1 MRDVMV
7 ELKQLRLH
15 GMVGAW
21 GDLVEQGGD
30 AGLESARWLVE
41 HLLQAEAV
49 DRGMRSVKHQ
59 MHAARFPVHRD
70 LAGFDFDASPVDR
83 KLVMKLAEMEFTEQM
98 QNVVLVGGPEYAT

>member
-1 MRDVMV
+1 MRDVIV

-21 GDLVEQGGD
+21 GDLLDQGGE

-59 MHAARFPVHRD
+59 MHTARFPVHRH
-70 LAGFDFDASPVDR
+70 LARFDFDASPVDS
-83 KLVMKLAEMEFTEQM
+83 KLMMKVAEMEFTEQM
-98 QNVVLVGGPEYAT
+98 QNVVLVGGPEHAT